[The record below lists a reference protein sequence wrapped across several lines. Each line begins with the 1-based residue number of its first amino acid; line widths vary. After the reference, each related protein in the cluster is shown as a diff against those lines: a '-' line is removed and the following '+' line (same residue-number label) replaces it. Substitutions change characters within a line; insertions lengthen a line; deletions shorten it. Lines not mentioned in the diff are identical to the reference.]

1 MIPMMKEYRVTSP
14 YGPRKSPITERQEFH
29 TGIDL
34 VKPAYGNIQAF
45 IAGTVVY
52 ANMGQTGTGV
62 GGFGNTVII
71 KDRDNYLHLYAHL
84 TDYCVSVGQL
94 VAQGQV
100 IGRQG
105 NTGKSTGQHLH
116 YEVRKNGPS
125 FGFGNHVHPVKYVDD
140 FYALKCPQ
148 SEKKPVD
155 KPVDKV
161 SIEINGK
168 LLPVQGYLDNGIST
182 LPVRAVAE
190 AAGGKVEWIAATQ
203 DVRVNGKELT
213 VTIDAGTSYA
223 PARELVAVLGLQVE
237 WDGSNKIV
245 KLKGNVNS

>member
-34 VKPAYGNIQAF
+34 VKPAYANIQAF

-52 ANMGQTGTGV
+52 ANMGKAGTGV

-71 KDRDNYLHLYAHL
+71 KDKDNYLHMYAHL
-84 TDYCVSVGQL
+84 TDYCVSVGQF
-94 VAQGQV
+94 VDRGQV

-105 NTGKSTGQHLH
+105 NTGKSAGQHLH

-140 FYALKCPQ
+140 FYAKECPQ
-148 SEKKPVD
+148 PEKNPVD
-155 KPVDKV
+155 KPVVKV
-161 SIEINGK
+161 SVEINGK
-168 LLPVQGYLDNGIST
+168 VLPEHGYLNNGVSS
-182 LPVRAVAE
+182 LPVRAVSE
-190 AAGGKVEWIAATQ
+190 AVGVTPGWCPDNKAVT
-203 DVRVNGKELT
+203 VNGKQLT
-213 VTIDAGTSYA
+213 VTNEAGTSYA
-223 PARELVAVLGLQVE
+223 PAREIASALGLQVE
-237 WDGSNKIV
+237 WDGSTKTV
-245 KLKGNVNS
+245 KLRG

>member
-1 MIPMMKEYRVTSP
+1 MIPLMKEYRVTSP
-14 YGPRKSPITERQEFH
+14 YGPRKSPINSRQEFH

-34 VKPAYGNIQAF
+34 VKPAYANIQAF
-45 IAGTVVY
+45 ISGSVVY
-52 ANMGQTGTGV
+52 AYMGQTGTGV

-71 KDRDNYLHLYAHL
+71 KDKDNHLHMYAHL
-84 TDYCVSVGQL
+84 TDYCVSVGQF
-94 VAQGQV
+94 VDRGQV

-105 NTGKSTGQHLH
+105 NTGKSAGQHLH

-140 FYALKCPQ
+140 FYAKECAQP
-148 SEKKPVD
+148 EK

-168 LLPVQGYLDNGIST
+168 LLSVQGYLNNGVST

-190 AAGGKVEWIAATQ
+190 AVGGKVEWIAATQ
-203 DVRVNGKELT
+203 DVRVNGKQLT
-213 VTIDAGTSYA
+213 ATIEAGTSYA
-223 PARELVAVLGLQVE
+223 SAREIAVALGFQVE
-237 WDGSNKIV
+237 WDGRTKTV
-245 KLKGNVNS
+245 KLKGCVTV